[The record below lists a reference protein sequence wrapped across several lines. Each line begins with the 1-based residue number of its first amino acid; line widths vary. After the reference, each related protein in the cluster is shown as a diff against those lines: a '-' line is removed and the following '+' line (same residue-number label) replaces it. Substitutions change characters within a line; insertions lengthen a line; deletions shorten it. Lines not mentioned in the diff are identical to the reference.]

1 MNKRKKVSIIG
12 AGQTGATLAFILAK
26 NKSADI
32 VIVDRP
38 QSESAVKGKA
48 LDIQESGPIFNFNI
62 DIKGTADYSET
73 KDSDIVVI
81 TAGIARKPGMS
92 RDDLI
97 QTNEEIVH
105 YSAQQIAKY
114 APDAIIIVLTNPVD
128 AMTYSALVASGF
140 PKHRVLGQSGVLDS
154 ARYKTFIAKE
164 LGISV
169 EDVQGLVLGGHGDTM
184 VPLVNSTQVN
194 GIPLSEL
201 LDQQVIDQI
210 IDRTRKVGAE
220 IVQLLGNGSA
230 YYAPAA
236 AIYEMINAILK
247 DKCRVLAAITYLEDE
262 YGYRDI
268 CLGVPIKLGQNR
280 VEEILELTLS
290 QEEQNQLDTS
300 ALSVKN
306 VKDALKYRF
315 E

>member
-12 AGQTGATLAFILAK
+12 AGKTGATLAFILAK
-26 NKSADI
+26 NESADI

-210 IDRTRKVGAE
+210 IDRTRKGGAE

-236 AIYEMINAILK
+236 AIYEMIDAILK

-268 CLGVPIKLGQNR
+268 CLGVPIKLGQNG

>member
-26 NKSADI
+26 NESADI

-201 LDQQVIDQI
+201 LDQHVIDQI
-210 IDRTRKVGAE
+210 IDRTRKGGAE

-236 AIYEMINAILK
+236 AIYEMIDAILK

-268 CLGVPIKLGQNR
+268 CLGVPIKLGQNG

-306 VKDALKYRF
+306 IKDALKYRF

>member
-12 AGQTGATLAFILAK
+12 AGQTCATLAFILAK
-26 NKSADI
+26 NESADI

-154 ARYKTFIAKE
+154 ARYKTFIAKK

-210 IDRTRKVGAE
+210 IDRTRKGGAE

-236 AIYEMINAILK
+236 AIYEMIDAILK

-268 CLGVPIKLGQNR
+268 CLGVPIKLGQNG

-306 VKDALKYRF
+306 IKDALKYRF

>member
-12 AGQTGATLAFILAK
+12 AGKTSATLAFILAK
-26 NKSADI
+26 NESADI

-210 IDRTRKVGAE
+210 IDRTRKGGAE

-236 AIYEMINAILK
+236 AIYEMIDAILK

-268 CLGVPIKLGQNR
+268 CLGVPIKLGQNG

>member
-12 AGQTGATLAFILAK
+12 AGKTGATLAFILAK
-26 NKSADI
+26 NESADI

-105 YSAQQIAKY
+105 YSAQQIVKY

-210 IDRTRKVGAE
+210 IDRTRKGGAE

-236 AIYEMINAILK
+236 AIYEMIDAILK

-268 CLGVPIKLGQNR
+268 CLGVPIKLGQNG

>member
-1 MNKRKKVSIIG
+1 M
-12 AGQTGATLAFILAK
+12 
-26 NKSADI
+26 
-32 VIVDRP
+32 
-38 QSESAVKGKA
+38 
-48 LDIQESGPIFNFNI
+48 
-62 DIKGTADYSET
+62 
-73 KDSDIVVI
+73 I

-105 YSAQQIAKY
+105 YSAQQIAQY
-114 APDAIIIVLTNPVD
+114 APNAIIIVLTNPVD

-154 ARYKTFIAKE
+154 ARYKTFIAQE

-184 VPLVNSTQVN
+184 VPLVNSTQIN
-194 GIPLSEL
+194 GIPLKEL

-210 IDRTRKVGAE
+210 IDRTRKGGAE

-236 AIYEMINAILK
+236 AIYEMIDAILK
-247 DKCRVLAAITYLEDE
+247 DKCRVLAAITYLEGE

-268 CLGVPIKLGQNR
+268 CLGVPIKLGQNG
-280 VEEILELTLS
+280 VEEILELNLS
-290 QEEQNQLDTS
+290 QEEQKQLDTS
-300 ALSVKN
+300 ALSVKS
-306 VKDALKYRF
+306 VKEALNYGF

>member
-12 AGQTGATLAFILAK
+12 AGKTGATLAFILAK
-26 NKSADI
+26 NESADI

-62 DIKGTADYSET
+62 YIKGTADYSET

-210 IDRTRKVGAE
+210 IDRTRKGGAE

-236 AIYEMINAILK
+236 AIYEMIDAILK

-268 CLGVPIKLGQNR
+268 CLGVPIKLGQNG

>member
-26 NKSADI
+26 NESADI

-210 IDRTRKVGAE
+210 IDRTRKGGAE

-230 YYAPAA
+230 YYALAA
-236 AIYEMINAILK
+236 AIYEMIDAILK

-268 CLGVPIKLGQNR
+268 CLGVPIKLGQNG

-315 E
+315 K

>member
-12 AGQTGATLAFILAK
+12 AGKTGATLAFILAK
-26 NKSADI
+26 NESADI

-154 ARYKTFIAKE
+154 ARYKTFIAQE

-210 IDRTRKVGAE
+210 IDRTRKGGAE

-236 AIYEMINAILK
+236 AIYEMIDAILK

-268 CLGVPIKLGQNR
+268 CLGVPIKLGQNG

>member
-1 MNKRKKVSIIG
+1 MNKRKKISIIG

-26 NKSADI
+26 NESADI
-32 VIVDRP
+32 VVVDRP
-38 QSESAVKGKA
+38 QSESTVKGKA
-48 LDIQESGPIFNFNI
+48 LDIQESGPIFNFNVE
-62 DIKGTADYSET
+62 IKGTADYSET

-105 YSAQQIAKY
+105 YSSQQIAKY
-114 APDAIIIVLTNPVD
+114 APNAIIIVLTNPVD

-154 ARYKTFIAKE
+154 ARYKTFIAQE

-194 GIPLSEL
+194 GIPLNEL

-210 IDRTRKVGAE
+210 IDRTRKGGAE

-236 AIYEMINAILK
+236 AIYEMIDAILK
-247 DKCRVLAAITYLEDE
+247 R
-262 YGYRDI
+262 
-268 CLGVPIKLGQNR
+268 
-280 VEEILELTLS
+280 
-290 QEEQNQLDTS
+290 
-300 ALSVKN
+300 
-306 VKDALKYRF
+306 
-315 E
+315 

>member
-12 AGQTGATLAFILAK
+12 AGQTGATLAFILAE
-26 NKSADI
+26 NESADI

-210 IDRTRKVGAE
+210 IDRTRKGGAE

-236 AIYEMINAILK
+236 AIYEMIDAILK

-268 CLGVPIKLGQNR
+268 CLGVPIKLGQNG

>member
-12 AGQTGATLAFILAK
+12 AGKTGATLAFILAK
-26 NKSADI
+26 NESADI

-105 YSAQQIAKY
+105 YSAQQIPKY

-210 IDRTRKVGAE
+210 IDRTRKGGAE

-236 AIYEMINAILK
+236 AIYEMIDAILK

-268 CLGVPIKLGQNR
+268 CLGVPIKLGQNG

>member
-26 NKSADI
+26 NESADI

-210 IDRTRKVGAE
+210 IDRTRKGGAK

-268 CLGVPIKLGQNR
+268 CLGVPIKLGQNG